1 MNTFDALLNKVVRGY
16 LAYFPVTDGK
26 KYVLRCTKQRIMP
39 EQSMVTFRTKHG
51 FDLRVNLRNVEHQR
65 MYFYGEHDERYEIR
79 NLKRI
84 LRPGDTCW
92 DIGANIGF
100 YTCLFASL
108 VGEAGRVVAFE
119 PASNTAALLREN
131 IALNSATARV
141 VVVNKAIGNEVGRH
155 QIFFQA
161 ADMAE
166 GTASL
171 REKKGSKSEWVDVD
185 TLDNLFRTLPAPDFI
200 KIDVEG
206 YQEELFAGGE
216 KFFTRESPMIMAELK
231 DGDPAQMARV
241 ESQLRGWGYAIYEF
255 KKRSLQRCD
264 DTTKSRA
271 RNFFILKEGSR
282 YRARLRLDLDG

>member
-39 EQSMVTFRTKHG
+39 EQSMITFRTKHG

-119 PASNTAALLREN
+119 PASRTAALLREN
-131 IALNSATARV
+131 IELNHTTHRV
-141 VVVNKAIGNEVGRH
+141 VVLDKAIGNVVGR
-155 QIFFQA
+155 QRIFFQA
-161 ADMAE
+161 AEMAE

-171 REKKGSKSEWVDVD
+171 RKKRDGEAEWVDVD
-185 TLDNLFRTLPAPDFI
+185 SLDNLRMVLPVPDLI

-206 YQEELFAGGE
+206 YHAELFVGGAT
-216 KFFTRESPMIMAELK
+216 FFAHHSPMMMAELK
-231 DGDPAQMARV
+231 DDDPTRV
-241 ESQLRGWGYAIYEF
+241 CAVENKLRGWGYLIYEF
-255 KKRSLQRCD
+255 KKRSLVRCD
-264 DTTKSRA
+264 NIARSKA
-271 RNFFILKEGSR
+271 RNFFLIRSSSKYWCRINALQR
-282 YRARLRLDLDG
+282 

>member
-1 MNTFDALLNKVVRGY
+1 MNTFNVLLNNVVRGY

-26 KYVLRCTKQRIMP
+26 KYVLRWMKQRITP
-39 EQSMVTFRTKHG
+39 EQPMVTFRTKHG
-51 FDLRVNLRNVEHQR
+51 FRLRGNLRNAEHQR
-65 MYFYGEHDERYEIR
+65 IYFYGEHDERYEIR

-119 PASNTAALLREN
+119 PASHTAAFLRDN
-131 IALNSATARV
+131 IALNHATNRV
-141 VVVNKAIGNEVGRH
+141 IVVGKAIGNTISRQ
-155 QIFFQA
+155 QIFFHT

-171 REKKGSKSEWVDVD
+171 REKPRSESEWVDVD
-185 TLDNLFRTLPAPDFI
+185 TLDNLFRTLPTPDLV

-206 YQEELFAGGE
+206 YQVELLAGGE
-216 KFFTRESPMIMAELK
+216 KFFAHHSPMIMAELK
-231 DGDPAQMARV
+231 DSDPNQFRAV
-241 ESQLRGWGYAIYEF
+241 ESKFRAWGYLIYEF
-255 KKRSLQRCD
+255 KKRSLVRCD
-264 DTTKSRA
+264 DIACSKA
-271 RNFFILKEGSR
+271 RNFFLIKGSSK
-282 YRARLRLDLDG
+282 YRSRVTDLQT